1 MQRYDFITYIIII
14 DMLVFLET
22 GAFLDINQGKC
33 IKSSKKN
40 HLLGLMIASP
50 EHKDIF
56 NRKHGKDYPR
66 REYYFFT
73 QKARKSQKSF
83 PITHWT
89 VSAISA
95 GLKAQH
101 RIFL

>member
-1 MQRYDFITYIIII
+1 
-14 DMLVFLET
+14 
-22 GAFLDINQGKC
+22 
-33 IKSSKKN
+33 
-40 HLLGLMIASP
+40 MIASP

-66 REYYFFT
+66 REYYYFTQKARKAQKYPLPQFISHRKAPYLYNLT

-89 VSAISA
+89 VSGISA